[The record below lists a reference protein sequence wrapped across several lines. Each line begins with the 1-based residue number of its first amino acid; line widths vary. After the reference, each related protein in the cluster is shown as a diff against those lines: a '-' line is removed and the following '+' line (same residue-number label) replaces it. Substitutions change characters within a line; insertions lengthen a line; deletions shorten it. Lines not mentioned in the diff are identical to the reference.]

1 MPSTD
6 VHEQLMEA
14 YEAARL
20 HHRQLLERFLP
31 TASYGHGQRYEN
43 PAARPTAADLE
54 ELATRE
60 AAMHAAHAVWVA
72 SFGRR

>member
-1 MPSTD
+1 MPSND

-14 YEAARL
+14 YEAARV

-31 TASYGHGQRYEN
+31 TASYGHGQRFEN

-54 ELATRE
+54 ELAARE
-60 AAMHAAHAVWVA
+60 AAMHSAHEAWVA
-72 SFGRR
+72 SFGRH